1 MSDKKERFLDRKVND
16 LTVGE
21 TVKYTILVGGVS
33 AAIYAGLALVG
44 SVAEKVATVIRRKNQ
59 KPIEFH
65 FDVNQEN
72 DLEE

>member
-1 MSDKKERFLDRKVND
+1 MAKERFLDRKVQD

-21 TVKYTILVGGVS
+21 TVKYTILIGGVS

-44 SVAEKVATVIRRKNQ
+44 SAAEKVATVIRRDQ